1 MSFLKEAVIE
11 LGANLGDRQRNIDAA
26 VQALGKLPETRVIA
40 VSKYYETAPHD
51 VPDKKNDYINCCVKL
66 ETALLPETLLGAC
79 LGIEAAMGRVRQYKN
94 QARIID
100 VDLLL
105 YEGEN
110 RDTKDLQLPHPRMLE
125 RAFVLVP
132 LLDLYPDGNALG
144 LDFSG
149 ALRAICSGVAHMNSY
164 QEEQ

>member
-1 MSFLKEAVIE
+1 MKEAVIE
-11 LGANLGDRQRNIDAA
+11 LGSNLGDRQRNIDAA

-40 VSKYYETAPHD
+40 VSEYYETAPHD
-51 VPDKKNDYINCCVKL
+51 VPDKQNDYINCCVKL
-66 ETALLPETLLGAC
+66 ETALLPETLLGVC
-79 LGIEAAMGRVRQYKN
+79 LGLEAAMGRVRQYKN

-132 LLDLYPDGNALG
+132 LLDLYPSGNALG

-149 ALRAICSGVAHMNSY
+149 ALRAIRSHTAHINSY
-164 QEEQ
+164 QKQCL